1 MELINY
7 FIDNKDQ
14 IISLCIEHIELTSL
28 ALLIAII
35 IGVPIGILISY
46 KQKLI
51 KPVLGITSV
60 TQAIPSMALLGFMI
74 PFLGIGTAPAIV
86 VVVLYSLLPI
96 IKNTYTGVTNIPQ
109 TTIEAAK
116 GIGLTKAQ
124 ILTKI
129 QIPQALPIIMAGVRI
144 SSVSAVGLMTM
155 AAFIGG
161 GGLGYLIFS
170 GIRTVNNYQILAGAI
185 PACIL
190 ALLVDYFF
198 GAIEKLVTPISLQKE
213 NQSKEKI
220 KKNRRRNKIIV
231 IVTLILIALLFLSEL
246 DFSKKSEK
254 VVRVGSKDFTE
265 QEILCYMTSHAIE
278 NNTDIEVEEECN
290 LGGAQVVFSALT
302 NNNIDLYIDYAG
314 TDYTDILKH
323 KPISDV
329 NKVYQTIK
337 KEMKEK
343 YNIEVLDQM
352 AFNNTYAL
360 AVTKEM
366 AQKYNLKTISDLKRI
381 SRNLTIAPTLE
392 FINREDGLPGLKK
405 KYNLEFKDTIGIDGS
420 PRYTAL
426 LNNDAQVIDAFT
438 TDGLLKKFEL
448 VVLEDDKS
456 FFPPYNAIPLV
467 REETLEKYPEIE
479 PILNNLGT
487 YLTDEVMQDLNY
499 QVDELGKSPEKVA
512 SDFLNVIDV
521 TSKNKLTK

>member
-1 MELINY
+1 ME
-7 FIDNKDQ
+7 FIDYIIENKDQ
-14 IISLCIEHIELTSL
+14 IISLCIEHIELTAL
-28 ALLIAII
+28 ALIIAII

-46 KQKLI
+46 KRKLN

-96 IKNTYTGVTNIPQ
+96 IKNTYTGIANISPA
-109 TTIEAAK
+109 TVEAAT

-129 QIPQALPIIMAGVRI
+129 QIPEALPIIMAGVRI

-198 GAIEKLVTPISLQKE
+198 GAIEKLVTPISLQNETKR
-213 NQSKEKI
+213 KEKQ
-220 KKNRRRNKIIV
+220 KKERRKNKIIV
-231 IVTLILIALLFLSEL
+231 IITILIIGLLFLQEI
-246 DFSKKSEK
+246 DFSKKSDN
-254 VVRVGSKDFTE
+254 VIRVGSKDFTE
-265 QEILCYMTSHAIE
+265 QEILCYMTSQAIE
-278 NNTDIEVEEECN
+278 NNTDIDVENECN

-302 NNNIDLYIDYAG
+302 NDNIDLYIDYAG

-329 NKVYQTIK
+329 DKVYKTIK

-343 YNIEVLDQM
+343 YDIEVLNQM

-360 AVTKEM
+360 AVTKET
-366 AQKYNLKTISDLKRI
+366 AQKYNLATINDLTRVSNDLI
-381 SRNLTIAPTLE
+381 IAPTLE
-392 FINREDGLPGLKK
+392 FINREDGLPGLEKE
-405 KYNLEFKDTIGIDGS
+405 YGLSFKDTIGIDGS

-426 LNNDAQVIDAFT
+426 QNNNAQVIDAFT
-438 TDGLLKKFEL
+438 TDGLLKKFNL
-448 VVLEDDKS
+448 VVLEDDKN
-456 FFPPYNAIPLV
+456 FFPPYYAIPLV
-467 REETLEKYPEIE
+467 RSDTLKEYPEIE
-479 PILNNLGT
+479 KVLNALGP

-512 SDFLNVIDV
+512 TDFLNMI
-521 TSKNKLTK
+521 NLTV

>member
-1 MELINY
+1 MEFFNY
-7 FIDNKDQ
+7 MLENKDQ
-14 IISLCIEHIELTSL
+14 IISLCIEHIELTAI
-28 ALLIAII
+28 ALIIAII
-35 IGVPIGILISY
+35 IGVPIGISISY
-46 KQKLI
+46 KKKLN
-51 KPVLGITSV
+51 KPILGVTSV

-96 IKNTYTGVTNIPQ
+96 IKNTYTGITNISPA
-109 TTIEAAK
+109 TIEAAT
-116 GIGLTKAQ
+116 GIGLTRAQ

-198 GAIEKLVTPISLQKE
+198 GAIEKLVTPLSLQSDKSHQE
-213 NQSKEKI
+213 NI
-220 KKNRRRNKIIV
+220 KKSQRKNKIIV
-231 IVTLILIALLFLSEL
+231 IGTIILIAFLFLHEI
-246 DFSKKSEK
+246 DFSKKSGD
-254 VVRVGSKDFTE
+254 VIRVGSKDFTE

-278 NNTDIEVEEECN
+278 NNTDINVEEECN

-329 NKVYQTIK
+329 DKVYKTIK
-337 KEMKEK
+337 EEMKEK
-343 YNIEVLDQM
+343 YNVEVLNQM

-360 AVTKEM
+360 AVTKET
-366 AQKYNLKTISDLKRI
+366 AEKYNLKTISDLTRVANDFI
-381 SRNLTIAPTLE
+381 IAPTLE
-392 FINREDGLPGLKK
+392 FINREDGLPGLEKE
-405 KYNLEFKDTIGIDGS
+405 YGLNFKDTIGIDGS

-426 LNNDAQVIDAFT
+426 QNNNAQVIDAFT
-438 TDGLLKKFEL
+438 TDGLLKKFNL
-448 VVLEDDKS
+448 TVLEDDKN
-456 FFPPYNAIPLV
+456 FFPPYYAIPLV
-467 REETLEKYPEIE
+467 RSDTLKEYPEIE
-479 PILNNLGT
+479 KILNALGP

-512 SDFLNVIDV
+512 TDFLNMI
-521 TSKNKLTK
+521 NLTV

>member
-1 MELINY
+1 ME
-7 FIDNKDQ
+7 FIDYIIENKDQ
-14 IISLCIEHIELTSL
+14 IISLCIEHIELTAL
-28 ALLIAII
+28 ALIISII

-46 KQKLI
+46 KRKLN

-96 IKNTYTGVTNIPQ
+96 IKNTYTGIANISPA
-109 TTIEAAK
+109 TVEAAT

-129 QIPQALPIIMAGVRI
+129 QIPEALPIIMAGVRI

-198 GAIEKLVTPISLQKE
+198 GAIEKLVTPISLQNETKR
-213 NQSKEKI
+213 KEKQ
-220 KKNRRRNKIIV
+220 KKERRKNKIIV
-231 IVTLILIALLFLSEL
+231 IITILIIGLLFLQEI
-246 DFSKKSEK
+246 DFSKKSDN
-254 VVRVGSKDFTE
+254 VIRVGSKDFTE
-265 QEILCYMTSHAIE
+265 QEILCYMTSQAIE
-278 NNTDIEVEEECN
+278 NNTDIDVENECN

-302 NNNIDLYIDYAG
+302 NDNIDLYIDYAG

-329 NKVYQTIK
+329 DKVYKTIK

-343 YNIEVLDQM
+343 YDIEVLNQM

-360 AVTKEM
+360 AVTKET
-366 AQKYNLKTISDLKRI
+366 AQKYNLATISDLTRVSNDLI
-381 SRNLTIAPTLE
+381 IAPTLE
-392 FINREDGLPGLKK
+392 FINREDGLPGLEKE
-405 KYNLEFKDTIGIDGS
+405 YGLSFKDTIGIDGS

-426 LNNDAQVIDAFT
+426 QNNNAQVIDAFT
-438 TDGLLKKFEL
+438 TDGLLKKFNL
-448 VVLEDDKS
+448 VVLEDDKN
-456 FFPPYNAIPLV
+456 FFPPYYAIPLV
-467 REETLEKYPEIE
+467 RSDTLKEYPEIE
-479 PILNNLGT
+479 KVLNALGP

-512 SDFLNVIDV
+512 TDFLNMI
-521 TSKNKLTK
+521 NLTV

>member
-1 MELINY
+1 ME
-7 FIDNKDQ
+7 FIDYIIENKDQ
-14 IISLCIEHIELTSL
+14 IISLCIEHIELTAL
-28 ALLIAII
+28 ALIIAII

-46 KQKLI
+46 KRKLN

-96 IKNTYTGVTNIPQ
+96 IKNTYTGIANISPA
-109 TTIEAAK
+109 TVEAAT

-129 QIPQALPIIMAGVRI
+129 QIPEALPIIMAGVRI

-198 GAIEKLVTPISLQKE
+198 GAIEKLVTPISLQNETK
-213 NQSKEKI
+213 SKEKQ
-220 KKNRRRNKIIV
+220 KKERRKNKIIV
-231 IVTLILIALLFLSEL
+231 IITILIIGLLFLQEI
-246 DFSKKSEK
+246 DFSKKSEN
-254 VVRVGSKDFTE
+254 VIRVGSKDFTE
-265 QEILCYMTSHAIE
+265 QEILCYMTSQAIE
-278 NNTDIEVEEECN
+278 NNTDIDVENECN

-302 NNNIDLYIDYAG
+302 NDNIDLYIDYAG

-329 NKVYQTIK
+329 DKVYKTIK

-343 YNIEVLDQM
+343 YDIEVLNQM

-360 AVTKEM
+360 AVTKET
-366 AQKYNLKTISDLKRI
+366 AQKYNLATISDLTRVSNDLI
-381 SRNLTIAPTLE
+381 IAPTLE
-392 FINREDGLPGLKK
+392 FINREDGLPGLEKE
-405 KYNLEFKDTIGIDGS
+405 YGLSFKDTIGIDGS
-420 PRYTAL
+420 PRYAAL
-426 LNNDAQVIDAFT
+426 QNNNAQVIDAFT
-438 TDGLLKKFEL
+438 TDGLLKKFNL
-448 VVLEDDKS
+448 VVLEDDKN
-456 FFPPYNAIPLV
+456 FFPPYYAIPLV
-467 REETLEKYPEIE
+467 RSDTLKEYPEIE
-479 PILNNLGT
+479 KVLNALGP

-512 SDFLNVIDV
+512 TDFLNMI
-521 TSKNKLTK
+521 NLTV

>member
-1 MELINY
+1 ME
-7 FIDNKDQ
+7 FIDYIIENKDQ
-14 IISLCIEHIELTSL
+14 IISLCIEHIELTAL
-28 ALLIAII
+28 ALIIAII

-46 KQKLI
+46 KRKLN

-96 IKNTYTGVTNIPQ
+96 IKNTYTGIANISPA
-109 TTIEAAK
+109 TVEAAT

-129 QIPQALPIIMAGVRI
+129 QIPEALPIIMAGVRI

-198 GAIEKLVTPISLQKE
+198 GAIEKLVTPISLQNETKR
-213 NQSKEKI
+213 KEKQ
-220 KKNRRRNKIIV
+220 KKERRKNKIIV
-231 IVTLILIALLFLSEL
+231 IITILIIGLLFLQEI
-246 DFSKKSEK
+246 DFSKKSDN
-254 VVRVGSKDFTE
+254 VIRVGSKDFTE

-278 NNTDIEVEEECN
+278 NNTDIDVENECN

-302 NNNIDLYIDYAG
+302 NDNIDLYIDYAG

-329 NKVYQTIK
+329 DKVYKTIK

-343 YNIEVLDQM
+343 YDIEVLNQM

-360 AVTKEM
+360 AVTKET
-366 AQKYNLKTISDLKRI
+366 AQKYNLATISDLTRVSNDLI
-381 SRNLTIAPTLE
+381 IAPTLE
-392 FINREDGLPGLKK
+392 FINREDGLPGLEKE
-405 KYNLEFKDTIGIDGS
+405 YGLSFKDTIGIDGS

-426 LNNDAQVIDAFT
+426 QNNNAQVIDAFT
-438 TDGLLKKFEL
+438 TDGLLKKFNL
-448 VVLEDDKS
+448 VVLEDDKN
-456 FFPPYNAIPLV
+456 FFPPYYAIPLV
-467 REETLEKYPEIE
+467 RSDTLKEYPEIE
-479 PILNNLGT
+479 KVLNALGP

-512 SDFLNVIDV
+512 TDFLNMI
-521 TSKNKLTK
+521 NLTV

>member
-1 MELINY
+1 MELIDY
-7 FIDNKDQ
+7 FIDNKSQ
-14 IISLCIEHIELTSL
+14 IISLCIEHIKLTSL
-28 ALLIAII
+28 ALVIAII
-35 IGVPIGILISY
+35 IGVPIGILINY
-46 KQKLI
+46 KQKLN

-96 IKNTYTGVTNIPQ
+96 IKNTYTGLTNISPA
-109 TTIEAAK
+109 TIEAAK

-190 ALLVDYFF
+190 ALLFLH
-198 GAIEKLVTPISLQKE
+198 EK
-213 NQSKEKI
+213 
-220 KKNRRRNKIIV
+220 
-231 IVTLILIALLFLSEL
+231 
-246 DFSKKSEK
+246 DFSKKTEN
-254 VVRVGSKDFTE
+254 VVRVGNKDFTE
-265 QEILCYMTSHAIE
+265 QEILCYMTAHAIE
-278 NNTDIEVEEECN
+278 SNTNIEVVNECN

-302 NNNIDLYIDYAG
+302 NDNIDLYIDYAG

-323 KPISDV
+323 QPISDTE
-329 NKVYQTIK
+329 KVYQTIK

-343 YNIEVLDQM
+343 YNVEVLDQM

-360 AVTKEM
+360 AVTKET
-366 AQKYNLKTISDLKRI
+366 AKKYNLKTISDLKNV

-392 FINREDGLPGLKK
+392 FINREDGLPGLEKE
-405 KYNLEFKDTIGIDGS
+405 YGLVFKDTIGIDGS

-426 LNNDAQVIDAFT
+426 INGDAQVIDAFT
-438 TDGLLKKFEL
+438 TDGLLKKFDL
-448 VVLEDDKS
+448 VVLEDDKN
-456 FFPPYNAIPLV
+456 FFPPYNAIPLI
-467 REETLEKYPEIE
+467 REETLEKYPEIKE
-479 PILNNLGT
+479 VLNNLGT
-487 YLTDEVMQDLNY
+487 YLTDEVMQNLNY

-512 SDFLNVIDV
+512 TDFLSV
-521 TSKNKLTK
+521 TNLTS

>member
-1 MELINY
+1 ME
-7 FIDNKDQ
+7 FIDYIIENKDQ
-14 IISLCIEHIELTSL
+14 IISLCIEHIELTAL
-28 ALLIAII
+28 ALIIAII

-46 KQKLI
+46 KRKLN

-96 IKNTYTGVTNIPQ
+96 IKNTYTGIANISPA
-109 TTIEAAK
+109 TVEAAT

-129 QIPQALPIIMAGVRI
+129 QIPEALPIIMAGVRI

-198 GAIEKLVTPISLQKE
+198 GAIEKLVTPISLQNETKR
-213 NQSKEKI
+213 KEKQ
-220 KKNRRRNKIIV
+220 KKERRKNKIIV
-231 IVTLILIALLFLSEL
+231 IITILIIGLLFLQEI
-246 DFSKKSEK
+246 DFSKKSDN
-254 VVRVGSKDFTE
+254 VIRVGSKDFTE
-265 QEILCYMTSHAIE
+265 QEILCYMTSQAIE
-278 NNTDIEVEEECN
+278 NNTDIDVENECN

-302 NNNIDLYIDYAG
+302 NDNIDLYIDYAG

-329 NKVYQTIK
+329 DKVYKTIK

-343 YNIEVLDQM
+343 YDIEVLNQM

-360 AVTKEM
+360 AVTKET
-366 AQKYNLKTISDLKRI
+366 AQKYNLATISDLTRVSNDLI
-381 SRNLTIAPTLE
+381 IAPTLE
-392 FINREDGLPGLKK
+392 FINREDGLPGLEKE
-405 KYNLEFKDTIGIDGS
+405 Y
-420 PRYTAL
+420 
-426 LNNDAQVIDAFT
+426 
-438 TDGLLKKFEL
+438 GLSLK
-448 VVLEDDKS
+448 
-456 FFPPYNAIPLV
+456 IP
-467 REETLEKYPEIE
+467 
-479 PILNNLGT
+479 
-487 YLTDEVMQDLNY
+487 
-499 QVDELGKSPEKVA
+499 
-512 SDFLNVIDV
+512 
-521 TSKNKLTK
+521 

>member
-1 MELINY
+1 MDFINY
-7 FIDNKDQ
+7 MIENKDQ

-28 ALLIAII
+28 ALIIAII

-46 KQKLI
+46 KKKLN

-96 IKNTYTGVTNIPQ
+96 IKNTYTGISNISPA
-109 TTIEAAK
+109 TIEAAT
-116 GIGLTKAQ
+116 GIGLTKGQ

-198 GAIEKLVTPISLQKE
+198 GAIEKLVTPISLQNEDK
-213 NQSKEKI
+213 SKEKI
-220 KKNRRRNKIIV
+220 KKERRRNKIIV
-231 IVTLILIALLFLSEL
+231 IATIIVIGLLFLSEI
-246 DFSKKSEK
+246 DFSKKSEDSI
-254 VVRVGSKDFTE
+254 RVGSKDFTE

-278 NNTDIEVEEECN
+278 NNTDINVETECN

-302 NNNIDLYIDYAG
+302 NDNIDLYIDYAG
-314 TDYTDILKH
+314 TDYTDILNH

-329 NKVYQTIK
+329 DKVYKTIK
-337 KEMKEK
+337 KEMKQK

-360 AVTKEM
+360 AVTKET
-366 AQKYNLKTISDLKRI
+366 AEQYNLKNISDLTRV
-381 SRNLTIAPTLE
+381 SNELTIAPTLE

-405 KYNLEFKDTIGIDGS
+405 AYGLEFKDTIGIDGS

-426 LNNDAQVIDAFT
+426 QNNNAQVIDAFT
-438 TDGLLKKFEL
+438 TDGLLRKFNL
-448 VVLEDDKS
+448 VVLEDDKN

-467 REETLEKYPEIE
+467 RGDTLKEYPEIE
-479 PILNNLGT
+479 DILNKLGT

-499 QVDELGKSPEKVA
+499 QVDELGNSPEQVA
-512 SDFLNVIDV
+512 INYLNMID
-521 TSKNKLTK
+521 LTV

>member
-1 MELINY
+1 MD
-7 FIDNKDQ
+7 FITYIIENKDQ

-28 ALLIAII
+28 ALIIAII

-46 KQKLI
+46 KKKLN

-96 IKNTYTGVTNIPQ
+96 IKNTYTGISNISPA
-109 TTIEAAK
+109 TIEAAT
-116 GIGLTKAQ
+116 GIGLTKGQ

-198 GAIEKLVTPISLQKE
+198 GAIEKLVTPISLQNEDK
-213 NQSKEKI
+213 SKEKI
-220 KKNRRRNKIIV
+220 KKERRRNKIIV
-231 IVTLILIALLFLSEL
+231 IATIIVIGLLFLSEI
-246 DFSKKSEK
+246 DFSKKSEDSI
-254 VVRVGSKDFTE
+254 RVGSKDFTE

-278 NNTDIEVEEECN
+278 NNTDINVETECN

-302 NNNIDLYIDYAG
+302 NDNIDLYIDYAG
-314 TDYTDILKH
+314 TDYTDILDH

-329 NKVYQTIK
+329 DKVYKTIK
-337 KEMKEK
+337 KEMKQK

-360 AVTKEM
+360 AVTKET
-366 AQKYNLKTISDLKRI
+366 AEQYNLKTISDLTRV
-381 SRNLTIAPTLE
+381 SNELTIAPTLE

-405 KYNLEFKDTIGIDGS
+405 AYGLEFKDTIGIDGS

-426 LNNDAQVIDAFT
+426 QNNNAQVIDAFT
-438 TDGLLKKFEL
+438 TDGLLRKFNL
-448 VVLEDDKS
+448 VVLEDDKN

-467 REETLEKYPEIE
+467 RSDTLKEYPEIE
-479 PILNNLGT
+479 DILNKLGT

-499 QVDELGKSPEKVA
+499 QVDELGNSPEQVA
-512 SDFLNVIDV
+512 INYLNMID
-521 TSKNKLTK
+521 LTV

>member
-1 MELINY
+1 MDFINY
-7 FIDNKDQ
+7 LIENKDQ

-28 ALLIAII
+28 ALVIAII

-46 KQKLI
+46 KKKLN

-74 PFLGIGTAPAIV
+74 PFLGIGTTPAIV

-96 IKNTYTGVTNIPQ
+96 IKNTYTGLASIPQ
-109 TTIEAAK
+109 STIEAAT

-129 QIPQALPIIMAGVRI
+129 QIPEALPIIMAGVRI

-170 GIRTVNNYQILAGAI
+170 GIRTVNNYQILAGAL

-198 GAIEKLVTPISLQKE
+198 GAIEKLVTPISLQIETK
-213 NQSKEKI
+213 SKEEVTKER
-220 KKNRRRNKIIV
+220 KKNKLFVIITV
-231 IVTLILIALLFLSEL
+231 IIIGLLFISEI
-246 DFSKKSEK
+246 DFTKNQQDTI
-254 VVRVGSKDFTE
+254 RVGSKDFTE

-278 NNTDIEVEEECN
+278 NNTDINVEEKCN

-302 NNNIDLYIDYAG
+302 SANANIDLYIDYAG
-314 TDYTDILKH
+314 TDYTDILNH
-323 KPISDV
+323 QPISDV
-329 NKVYQTIK
+329 DKVYRTIK

-343 YNIEVLDQM
+343 YDVEVLNQM

-360 AVTKEM
+360 AVTKET
-366 AQKYNLKTISDLKRI
+366 AQKYNLKTISDLQKVA
-381 SRNLTIAPTLE
+381 SELTIAPTLE
-392 FINREDGLPGLKK
+392 FINREDGLSGLKK
-405 KYNLEFKDTIGIDGS
+405 AYGLEFKDTIGIDGS

-426 LNNDAQVIDAFT
+426 QNNNAQVIDAFT
-438 TDGLLKKFEL
+438 TDGLLRKFDL
-448 VVLEDDKS
+448 VVLEDDKN

-467 REETLEKYPEIE
+467 RSATLKKYPELE
-479 PILNNLGT
+479 RVLNQLGT
-487 YLTDEVMQDLNY
+487 YLTDEVMQELNY
-499 QVDELGKSPEKVA
+499 QVDELGKSPEQVA
-512 SDFLNVIDV
+512 IDYLDVID
-521 TSKNKLTK
+521 LTV

>member
-1 MELINY
+1 MEFFNY
-7 FIDNKDQ
+7 MLENKDQ
-14 IISLCIEHIELTSL
+14 IISLCIEHIELTAI
-28 ALLIAII
+28 ALIIAII

-46 KQKLI
+46 KKKLN
-51 KPVLGITSV
+51 KPILGVTSV

-96 IKNTYTGVTNIPQ
+96 IKNTYTGITNISPA
-109 TTIEAAK
+109 TIEAAT
-116 GIGLTKAQ
+116 GIGLTRAQ

-198 GAIEKLVTPISLQKE
+198 GAIEKLVTPLSLQSDKNHQE
-213 NQSKEKI
+213 NI
-220 KKNRRRNKIIV
+220 KKSQRKNKIIV
-231 IVTLILIALLFLSEL
+231 IGTIILIAFLFLHEI
-246 DFSKKSEK
+246 DFSKKSGD
-254 VVRVGSKDFTE
+254 VIRVGSKDFTE

-278 NNTDIEVEEECN
+278 NNTDINVEEECN

-329 NKVYQTIK
+329 DKVYKTIK
-337 KEMKEK
+337 EEMKEK
-343 YNIEVLDQM
+343 YNVEVLNQM

-360 AVTKEM
+360 AVTKET
-366 AQKYNLKTISDLKRI
+366 AEKYNLKTISDLTRVANDFI
-381 SRNLTIAPTLE
+381 IAPTLE
-392 FINREDGLPGLKK
+392 FINREDGLPGLEKE
-405 KYNLEFKDTIGIDGS
+405 YGLNFKDTIGIDGS

-426 LNNDAQVIDAFT
+426 QNNNAQVIDAFT
-438 TDGLLKKFEL
+438 TDGLLKKFNL
-448 VVLEDDKS
+448 TVLEDDKN
-456 FFPPYNAIPLV
+456 FFPPYYAIPLV
-467 REETLEKYPEIE
+467 RSDTLKEYPEIE
-479 PILNNLGT
+479 RILNALGP

-512 SDFLNVIDV
+512 TDFLNMI
-521 TSKNKLTK
+521 NLTV

>member
-1 MELINY
+1 ME
-7 FIDNKDQ
+7 FIDYIIENKNQ
-14 IISLCIEHIELTSL
+14 IISLCIEHIELTAL
-28 ALLIAII
+28 ALIIAII

-46 KQKLI
+46 KRKLN

-96 IKNTYTGVTNIPQ
+96 IKNTYTGIANISPA
-109 TTIEAAK
+109 TVEAAT

-129 QIPQALPIIMAGVRI
+129 QIPEALPIIMAGVRI

-198 GAIEKLVTPISLQKE
+198 GAIEKLVTPISLQNETKR
-213 NQSKEKI
+213 KEKQ
-220 KKNRRRNKIIV
+220 KKERRKNKIIV
-231 IVTLILIALLFLSEL
+231 IITILIIGLLFLQEI
-246 DFSKKSEK
+246 DFSKKSDN
-254 VVRVGSKDFTE
+254 VIRVGSKDFTE
-265 QEILCYMTSHAIE
+265 QEILCYMTSQAIE
-278 NNTDIEVEEECN
+278 NNTDIDVENECN

-302 NNNIDLYIDYAG
+302 NDNIDLYIDYAG

-329 NKVYQTIK
+329 DKVYKTIK

-343 YNIEVLDQM
+343 YDIEVLNQM

-360 AVTKEM
+360 AVTKET
-366 AQKYNLKTISDLKRI
+366 AQKYNLATISDLTRVSNDLI
-381 SRNLTIAPTLE
+381 IAPTLE
-392 FINREDGLPGLKK
+392 FINREDGLPGLEKE
-405 KYNLEFKDTIGIDGS
+405 YGLSFKDTIGIDGS

-426 LNNDAQVIDAFT
+426 QNNNAQVIDAFT
-438 TDGLLKKFEL
+438 TDGLLKKFNL
-448 VVLEDDKS
+448 VVLEDDKN
-456 FFPPYNAIPLV
+456 FFPPYYAIPLV
-467 REETLEKYPEIE
+467 RSDTLKEYPEIE
-479 PILNNLGT
+479 KVLNALGP

-512 SDFLNVIDV
+512 TDFLNMI
-521 TSKNKLTK
+521 NLTV

>member
-1 MELINY
+1 MEFFNY
-7 FIDNKDQ
+7 MLENKDQ
-14 IISLCIEHIELTSL
+14 IISLCIEHIELTAI
-28 ALLIAII
+28 ALIIAII

-46 KQKLI
+46 KKKLN
-51 KPVLGITSV
+51 KPILGVTSV

-96 IKNTYTGVTNIPQ
+96 IKNTYTGITNISPA
-109 TTIEAAK
+109 TIEAAT
-116 GIGLTKAQ
+116 GIGLTRAQ

-198 GAIEKLVTPISLQKE
+198 GAIEKLVTPLSLQSDKNHQE
-213 NQSKEKI
+213 NI
-220 KKNRRRNKIIV
+220 KKSQRKNKIIV
-231 IVTLILIALLFLSEL
+231 IGTIILIAFLFLHEI
-246 DFSKKSEK
+246 DFSKKSGD
-254 VVRVGSKDFTE
+254 VIRVGSKDFTE

-278 NNTDIEVEEECN
+278 NNTDINVEEECN
-290 LGGAQVVFSALT
+290 LGGAQVVFSSLT

-323 KPISDV
+323 KLISDV
-329 NKVYQTIK
+329 DKVYKTIK
-337 KEMKEK
+337 EEMKEK
-343 YNIEVLDQM
+343 YNVEVLNQM

-360 AVTKEM
+360 AVTKET
-366 AQKYNLKTISDLKRI
+366 AEKYNLKTISDLTRVANDFI
-381 SRNLTIAPTLE
+381 IAPTLE
-392 FINREDGLPGLKK
+392 FINREDGLPGLEKE
-405 KYNLEFKDTIGIDGS
+405 YGLNFKDTIGIDGS

-426 LNNDAQVIDAFT
+426 QNNNAQVIDAFT
-438 TDGLLKKFEL
+438 TDGLLKKFNL
-448 VVLEDDKS
+448 TVLEDDKN
-456 FFPPYNAIPLV
+456 FFPPYYAIPLV
-467 REETLEKYPEIE
+467 RSDTLKEYPEIE
-479 PILNNLGT
+479 KILNALGP

-499 QVDELGKSPEKVA
+499 QVDELGKSPEKV
-512 SDFLNVIDV
+512 STDFLNMI
-521 TSKNKLTK
+521 NLTV

>member
-1 MELINY
+1 ME
-7 FIDNKDQ
+7 FIDYIIENKDQ
-14 IISLCIEHIELTSL
+14 IISLCIEHIELTAL
-28 ALLIAII
+28 ALIIAII

-46 KQKLI
+46 KRKLN

-96 IKNTYTGVTNIPQ
+96 IKNTYTGIANISPA
-109 TTIEAAK
+109 TVEAAT

-129 QIPQALPIIMAGVRI
+129 QIPEALPIIMAGVRI

-198 GAIEKLVTPISLQKE
+198 GAIEKLVTPISLQNETKR
-213 NQSKEKI
+213 KEKQ
-220 KKNRRRNKIIV
+220 KKERRKNKIIV
-231 IVTLILIALLFLSEL
+231 IITILIIGLLFLQEI
-246 DFSKKSEK
+246 DFSKKSDN
-254 VVRVGSKDFTE
+254 VIRVGSKDFTE
-265 QEILCYMTSHAIE
+265 QEILCYMTSQAIE
-278 NNTDIEVEEECN
+278 NNTDIDVENECN

-302 NNNIDLYIDYAG
+302 NDNIDLYIDYAG

-329 NKVYQTIK
+329 DKVYKTIK

-343 YNIEVLDQM
+343 YDIEVLNQM

-360 AVTKEM
+360 AVTKET
-366 AQKYNLKTISDLKRI
+366 AQKYNLATISDLTRVSNDLI
-381 SRNLTIAPTLE
+381 IAPTLE
-392 FINREDGLPGLKK
+392 FINREDGLPGLEKE
-405 KYNLEFKDTIGIDGS
+405 YRLSFKDTIGIDGS

-426 LNNDAQVIDAFT
+426 QNNNAQVIDAFT
-438 TDGLLKKFEL
+438 TDGLLKKFNL
-448 VVLEDDKS
+448 VVLEDDKN
-456 FFPPYNAIPLV
+456 FFPPYYAIPLV
-467 REETLEKYPEIE
+467 RSDTLKEYPEIE
-479 PILNNLGT
+479 KVLNALGP

-512 SDFLNVIDV
+512 TDFLNMI
-521 TSKNKLTK
+521 NLTV

>member
-1 MELINY
+1 MEFFNY
-7 FIDNKDQ
+7 MLENKDQ
-14 IISLCIEHIELTSL
+14 IISLCIEHIELTAI
-28 ALLIAII
+28 ALIIAII

-46 KQKLI
+46 KKKLN
-51 KPVLGITSV
+51 KPILGVTSV

-96 IKNTYTGVTNIPQ
+96 IKNTYTGITNISPA
-109 TTIEAAK
+109 TIEAAT
-116 GIGLTKAQ
+116 GIGLTRAQ

-198 GAIEKLVTPISLQKE
+198 VAIEKLVTPLSLQSDKNHQE
-213 NQSKEKI
+213 NI
-220 KKNRRRNKIIV
+220 KKSQRKNKIIV
-231 IVTLILIALLFLSEL
+231 IGTIILIAFLFLHEI
-246 DFSKKSEK
+246 DFSKKSGD
-254 VVRVGSKDFTE
+254 VIRVGSKDFTE

-278 NNTDIEVEEECN
+278 NNTDINVEEECN

-329 NKVYQTIK
+329 DKVYKTIK
-337 KEMKEK
+337 EEMKEK
-343 YNIEVLDQM
+343 YNVEVLNQM

-360 AVTKEM
+360 AVTKET
-366 AQKYNLKTISDLKRI
+366 AEKYNLKTISDLTRVANDFI
-381 SRNLTIAPTLE
+381 IAPTLE
-392 FINREDGLPGLKK
+392 FINREDGLPGLEKE
-405 KYNLEFKDTIGIDGS
+405 YGLNFKDTIGIDGS

-426 LNNDAQVIDAFT
+426 QNNNAQVIDAFT
-438 TDGLLKKFEL
+438 TDGLLKKFNL
-448 VVLEDDKS
+448 TVLEDDKN
-456 FFPPYNAIPLV
+456 FFPPYYAIPLV
-467 REETLEKYPEIE
+467 RSDTLKEYPEIE
-479 PILNNLGT
+479 KILNALGP

-512 SDFLNVIDV
+512 TDFLNMI
-521 TSKNKLTK
+521 NLTV

>member
-1 MELINY
+1 MEFINY
-7 FIDNKDQ
+7 LIDNKDQ

-46 KQKLI
+46 KQKLN

-74 PFLGIGTAPAIV
+74 PFLGIGTIPAIV

-96 IKNTYTGVTNIPQ
+96 IKNTYTGVTNISP

-116 GIGLTKAQ
+116 GIGLTKGQ

-198 GAIEKLVTPISLQKE
+198 GAIEKLVTPVSLQKG
-213 NQSKEKI
+213 NKSKEKI
-220 KKNRRRNKIIV
+220 KRERRRNKIIV
-231 IVTLILIALLFLSEL
+231 VVTLILLAILFLSEL
-246 DFSKKSEK
+246 DFSKKNEN
-254 VVRVGSKDFTE
+254 VIRVGSKDFTE

-278 NNTDIEVEEECN
+278 NNTDIEVEEQCN

-302 NNNIDLYIDYAG
+302 NDNIDLYIDYAG
-314 TDYTDILKH
+314 TDYTDILNH
-323 KPISDV
+323 KPISDIE
-329 NKVYQTIK
+329 KVYQTVK

-343 YNIEVLDQM
+343 YNVEVLKQM
-352 AFNNTYAL
+352 SFNNTYAL
-360 AVTKEM
+360 AVTKET
-366 AQKYNLKTISDLKRI
+366 ANKYNLKTISDLTRVSKD
-381 SRNLTIAPTLE
+381 LTIAPTLE
-392 FINREDGLPGLKK
+392 FINREDGLPGLEKT
-405 KYNLEFKDTIGIDGS
+405 YGLEFKDTIGIDGS

-426 LNNDAQVIDAFT
+426 LNDSAQVIDAFT
-438 TDGLLKKFEL
+438 TDGLLKKFNL

-467 REETLEKYPEIE
+467 RKDILEKYPEIE
-479 PILNNLGT
+479 NILNNLGT

-499 QVDELGKSPEKVA
+499 QVDELGQSPEKVA
-512 SDFLNVIDV
+512 TDFLNVIDV
-521 TSKNKLTK
+521 TKEK

>member
-1 MELINY
+1 MEFFNY
-7 FIDNKDQ
+7 MLENKDQ
-14 IISLCIEHIELTSL
+14 IISLCIEHIELTAI
-28 ALLIAII
+28 ALIIAII

-46 KQKLI
+46 KKKLN
-51 KPVLGITSV
+51 KPILGVTSV

-96 IKNTYTGVTNIPQ
+96 IKNTYTGITNISPA
-109 TTIEAAK
+109 TIEAAT
-116 GIGLTKAQ
+116 GIGLTRAQ

-198 GAIEKLVTPISLQKE
+198 GAIEKLVTPLSLQSDKNHQE
-213 NQSKEKI
+213 NI
-220 KKNRRRNKIIV
+220 KKSQRKNKIIV
-231 IVTLILIALLFLSEL
+231 IGTIILIAFLFLHEI
-246 DFSKKSEK
+246 DFSKKSGD
-254 VVRVGSKDFTE
+254 VIRVGSKDFTE

-278 NNTDIEVEEECN
+278 NNTDINVEEECN

-329 NKVYQTIK
+329 DKVYKTIK
-337 KEMKEK
+337 EEMKEK
-343 YNIEVLDQM
+343 YNVEVLNQM

-360 AVTKEM
+360 AVTKET
-366 AQKYNLKTISDLKRI
+366 AEKYNLKTISDLTRVANDFI
-381 SRNLTIAPTLE
+381 IAPTLE
-392 FINREDGLPGLKK
+392 FINREDGLPGLEKE
-405 KYNLEFKDTIGIDGS
+405 YGLNFKDTIGIDGS

-426 LNNDAQVIDAFT
+426 QNNNAQVIDAFT
-438 TDGLLKKFEL
+438 TDGLLKKFNL
-448 VVLEDDKS
+448 TVLEDDKS
-456 FFPPYNAIPLV
+456 FFPPYYAIPLV
-467 REETLEKYPEIE
+467 RSDTLKEYPEIE
-479 PILNNLGT
+479 KILNALGP

-512 SDFLNVIDV
+512 TDFLNMI
-521 TSKNKLTK
+521 NLTV

>member
-1 MELINY
+1 ME
-7 FIDNKDQ
+7 FIDYIIENKDQ
-14 IISLCIEHIELTSL
+14 IISLCIEHIELTAL
-28 ALLIAII
+28 ALIIAII

-46 KQKLI
+46 KRKLN

-96 IKNTYTGVTNIPQ
+96 IKNTYTGIANISPA
-109 TTIEAAK
+109 TVEAAT

-129 QIPQALPIIMAGVRI
+129 QIPEALPIIMAGVRI

-198 GAIEKLVTPISLQKE
+198 GAIEKLVTPISLQNETKR
-213 NQSKEKI
+213 KEKQ
-220 KKNRRRNKIIV
+220 KKERRKNKIIV
-231 IVTLILIALLFLSEL
+231 IITILIIGLLFLQEI
-246 DFSKKSEK
+246 DFSKKSDN
-254 VVRVGSKDFTE
+254 VIRVGSKDFTE
-265 QEILCYMTSHAIE
+265 QEILCYMTSQAIE
-278 NNTDIEVEEECN
+278 NNTDIDVENECN

-302 NNNIDLYIDYAG
+302 NDNIDLYIDYAG

-329 NKVYQTIK
+329 DKVYKTIK
-337 KEMKEK
+337 NEMKEK
-343 YNIEVLDQM
+343 YDIEVLNQM

-360 AVTKEM
+360 AVTKET
-366 AQKYNLKTISDLKRI
+366 AQKYNLATISDLTRVSNDLI
-381 SRNLTIAPTLE
+381 IAPTLE
-392 FINREDGLPGLKK
+392 FINREDGLPGLEKE
-405 KYNLEFKDTIGIDGS
+405 YGLSFKDTIGIDGS

-426 LNNDAQVIDAFT
+426 QNNNAQVIDAFT
-438 TDGLLKKFEL
+438 TDGLLKKFNL
-448 VVLEDDKS
+448 VVLEDDKN
-456 FFPPYNAIPLV
+456 FFPPYYAIPLV
-467 REETLEKYPEIE
+467 RSDTLKEYPEIE
-479 PILNNLGT
+479 KVLNALGP

-512 SDFLNVIDV
+512 TDFLNMI
-521 TSKNKLTK
+521 NLTV

>member
-1 MELINY
+1 MKLFNYLIE
-7 FIDNKDQ
+7 NKEQ
-14 IISLCIEHIELTSL
+14 IISLCIEHIKLTSL

-46 KQKLI
+46 KKKLN

-60 TQAIPSMALLGFMI
+60 AQAIPSMALLGFMI
-74 PFLGIGTAPAIV
+74 PFLGIGTIPAIV

-96 IKNTYTGVTNIPQ
+96 IKNTYTGISNIPSS
-109 TTIEAAK
+109 TIEAAT

-129 QIPQALPIIMAGVRI
+129 QIPEALPIIMAGVRI

-198 GAIEKLVTPISLQKE
+198 GAIEKLVTPVSLQKE
-213 NQSKEKI
+213 NKDKI
-220 KKNRRRNKIIV
+220 KKERRKDKIIV
-231 IVTLILIALLFLSEL
+231 IVAILLLIILFIQDL
-246 DFSKKSEK
+246 DFSKKEENT
-254 VVRVGSKDFTE
+254 VIVGSKDFTE
-265 QEILCYMTSHAIE
+265 QEILCYMTASAIE
-278 NNTDIEVEEECN
+278 ENSDIKVTRECN

-302 NNNIDLYIDYAG
+302 NKDIDLYIDYAG

-323 KPISDV
+323 EPISDI
-329 NKVYQTIK
+329 NKVYQTVK
-337 KEMKEK
+337 KEMHEK
-343 YNIEVLDQM
+343 YNIAVLNQM
-352 AFNNTYAL
+352 NFNNTYAL
-360 AVTKEM
+360 AVTQATSE
-366 AQKYNLKTISDLKRI
+366 KYNLKTISDL
-381 SRNLTIAPTLE
+381 SQVSNLLTIAPTLE
-392 FINREDGLPGLKK
+392 FINRKDGLPGLKK
-405 KYNLEFKDTIGIDGS
+405 AYQLEFKDTIGIDGS

-426 LNNDAQVIDAFT
+426 MNGNAQVIDAFT
-438 TDGLLKKFEL
+438 TDGLLKKFNL
-448 VVLEDDKS
+448 VVLEDDKN

-467 REETLEKYPEIE
+467 REDTLKKYPKLE
-479 PILNNLGT
+479 PILNTLGS
-487 YLTDEVMQDLNY
+487 YLTDEVMQELNY
-499 QVDELGKSPEKVA
+499 QVDELGKSPENVA
-512 SDFLNVIDV
+512 NEFLKTIDL
-521 TSKNKLTK
+521 SY

>member
-1 MELINY
+1 MK
-7 FIDNKDQ
+7 FIDYIIENKDQ
-14 IISLCIEHIELTSL
+14 IISLCIEHIELTAL
-28 ALLIAII
+28 ALAIAIM

-46 KQKLI
+46 KRKLN
-51 KPVLGITSV
+51 KPVLAITSI

-74 PFLGIGTAPAIV
+74 PFLGIGTIPAVV

-96 IKNTYTGVTNIPQ
+96 IKNTYTGITNIEES
-109 TTIEAAK
+109 TIEAAT
-116 GIGLTKAQ
+116 GIGLTKSQ

-190 ALLVDYFF
+190 ALIVDYFF
-198 GAIEKLVTPISLQKE
+198 GAIEKLVTPISMQNKNYSKTKLKKE
-213 NQSKEKI
+213 R
-220 KKNRRRNKIIV
+220 KKNKII
-231 IVTLILIALLFLSEL
+231 IITTILIVILLFLHEL
-246 DFSKKSEK
+246 DFTKNKENII
-254 VVRVGSKDFTE
+254 RIGSKDFTE
-265 QEILCYMTSHAIE
+265 QEILCHMTSKAIE
-278 NNTDIEVEEECN
+278 NNTDIKVKKECN

-343 YNIEVLDQM
+343 YDIEVLKQM
-352 AFNNTYAL
+352 SFNNTYAL
-360 AVTKEM
+360 AVTKST
-366 AQKYNLKTISDLKRI
+366 AKKYNLKTISDLEKVSKELI
-381 SRNLTIAPTLE
+381 IAPTLE
-392 FINREDGLPGLKK
+392 FINREDGLPGLEK
-405 KYNLEFKDTIGIDGS
+405 KYGLTFKDTIGIDGS
-420 PRYTAL
+420 PRYTAIQ
-426 LNNDAQVIDAFT
+426 NNNAQVIDAFT
-438 TDGLLKKFEL
+438 TDGLLKKFDL
-448 VVLEDDKS
+448 TVLEDDKN
-456 FFPPYNAIPLV
+456 FFPPYYAIPLV
-467 REETLEKYPEIE
+467 RKDILEKYPEIE
-479 PILNNLGT
+479 EVLNELGQ

-499 QVDELGKSPEKVA
+499 QVDELGKNPEKVA
-512 SDFLNVIDV
+512 TDFLNMID
-521 TSKNKLTK
+521 LTA

>member
-1 MELINY
+1 MEFFNY
-7 FIDNKDQ
+7 MLENKDQ
-14 IISLCIEHIELTSL
+14 IISLCIEHIELTAI
-28 ALLIAII
+28 ALIIAII

-46 KQKLI
+46 KKKLN
-51 KPVLGITSV
+51 KPILGVTSV

-96 IKNTYTGVTNIPQ
+96 IKNTYTGITNISPA
-109 TTIEAAK
+109 TIEAAT
-116 GIGLTKAQ
+116 GIGLTRAQ

-198 GAIEKLVTPISLQKE
+198 GAIEKLVTPLSLQSDKNHQE
-213 NQSKEKI
+213 NI
-220 KKNRRRNKIIV
+220 KKSQRKNKIIV
-231 IVTLILIALLFLSEL
+231 IGTIILIAFLFLHEI
-246 DFSKKSEK
+246 DFSKKSGD
-254 VVRVGSKDFTE
+254 VIRVGSKDFTE

-278 NNTDIEVEEECN
+278 NNTDINVEEECN

-329 NKVYQTIK
+329 DKVYKTIK
-337 KEMKEK
+337 EEMKEK
-343 YNIEVLDQM
+343 YNVEVLNQK

-360 AVTKEM
+360 AVTKET
-366 AQKYNLKTISDLKRI
+366 AEKYNLKTISDLTRVANDFI
-381 SRNLTIAPTLE
+381 IAPTLE
-392 FINREDGLPGLKK
+392 FINREDGLPGLEKE
-405 KYNLEFKDTIGIDGS
+405 YGLNFKDTIGIDGS

-426 LNNDAQVIDAFT
+426 QNNNAQVIDAFT
-438 TDGLLKKFEL
+438 TDGLLKKFNL
-448 VVLEDDKS
+448 TVLEDDKN
-456 FFPPYNAIPLV
+456 FFPPYYAIPLV
-467 REETLEKYPEIE
+467 RSDTLKEYPEIE
-479 PILNNLGT
+479 KILNALGP

-512 SDFLNVIDV
+512 TDFLNMI
-521 TSKNKLTK
+521 NLTV

>member
-1 MELINY
+1 MEFFNY
-7 FIDNKDQ
+7 MLENKDQ
-14 IISLCIEHIELTSL
+14 IISLCIEHIELTAI
-28 ALLIAII
+28 ALIIAII

-46 KQKLI
+46 KKKLN
-51 KPVLGITSV
+51 KPILGVTSV

-96 IKNTYTGVTNIPQ
+96 IKNTYTGIANISPA
-109 TTIEAAK
+109 TIEAAT
-116 GIGLTKAQ
+116 GIGLTRAQ

-198 GAIEKLVTPISLQKE
+198 GAIEKLVTPLSLQSDKNHQE
-213 NQSKEKI
+213 NI
-220 KKNRRRNKIIV
+220 KKSQRKNKIIV
-231 IVTLILIALLFLSEL
+231 IGTIILIAFLFLHEI
-246 DFSKKSEK
+246 DFSKKSGD
-254 VVRVGSKDFTE
+254 VMRVGSKDFTE

-278 NNTDIEVEEECN
+278 NNTDINVEEECN

-329 NKVYQTIK
+329 DKVYKTIK
-337 KEMKEK
+337 EEMKEK
-343 YNIEVLDQM
+343 YNVEVLNQM

-360 AVTKEM
+360 AVTKET
-366 AQKYNLKTISDLKRI
+366 AEKYNLKTISDLTRVANDFI
-381 SRNLTIAPTLE
+381 IAPTLE
-392 FINREDGLPGLKK
+392 FINREDGLPGLEKE
-405 KYNLEFKDTIGIDGS
+405 YGLNFKDTIGIDGS

-426 LNNDAQVIDAFT
+426 QNNNAQVIDAFT
-438 TDGLLKKFEL
+438 TDGLLKKFNL
-448 VVLEDDKS
+448 TVLEDDKN
-456 FFPPYNAIPLV
+456 FFPPYYAIPLV
-467 REETLEKYPEIE
+467 RSDTLKEYPEIE
-479 PILNNLGT
+479 KILNALGP

-512 SDFLNVIDV
+512 TDFLNMI
-521 TSKNKLTK
+521 NLTV

>member
-1 MELINY
+1 ME
-7 FIDNKDQ
+7 FIDYIIENKDQ
-14 IISLCIEHIELTSL
+14 IISLCIEHIELTAL
-28 ALLIAII
+28 ALIIAII

-46 KQKLI
+46 KRKLN
-51 KPVLGITSV
+51 KPVLGIASV

-96 IKNTYTGVTNIPQ
+96 IKNTYTGIANISPA
-109 TTIEAAK
+109 TVEAAT

-129 QIPQALPIIMAGVRI
+129 QIPEALPIIMAGVRI

-198 GAIEKLVTPISLQKE
+198 GAIEKLVTPISLQNETKR
-213 NQSKEKI
+213 KEKQ
-220 KKNRRRNKIIV
+220 KKERRKNKIIV
-231 IVTLILIALLFLSEL
+231 IITILIIGLLFLQEI
-246 DFSKKSEK
+246 DFSKKSDN
-254 VVRVGSKDFTE
+254 VIRVGSKDFTE
-265 QEILCYMTSHAIE
+265 QEILCYMTSQAIE
-278 NNTDIEVEEECN
+278 NNTDIDVENECN

-302 NNNIDLYIDYAG
+302 NDNIDLYIDYAG

-329 NKVYQTIK
+329 DKVYKTIK

-343 YNIEVLDQM
+343 YDIEVLNQM

-360 AVTKEM
+360 AVTKET
-366 AQKYNLKTISDLKRI
+366 AQKYNLATISDLTRVSNDLI
-381 SRNLTIAPTLE
+381 IAPTLE
-392 FINREDGLPGLKK
+392 FINREDGLPGLEKE
-405 KYNLEFKDTIGIDGS
+405 YGLSFKDTIGIDGS

-426 LNNDAQVIDAFT
+426 QNNNAQVIDAFT
-438 TDGLLKKFEL
+438 TDGLLKKFNL
-448 VVLEDDKS
+448 VVLEDDKN
-456 FFPPYNAIPLV
+456 FFPPYYAIPLV
-467 REETLEKYPEIE
+467 RSDTLKEYPEIE
-479 PILNNLGT
+479 KVLNALGP

-512 SDFLNVIDV
+512 TDFLNMI
-521 TSKNKLTK
+521 NLTV

>member
-1 MELINY
+1 ME
-7 FIDNKDQ
+7 FIDYIIENKDQ
-14 IISLCIEHIELTSL
+14 IISLCIEHIELTAL
-28 ALLIAII
+28 ALIIAII

-46 KQKLI
+46 KRKLN

-96 IKNTYTGVTNIPQ
+96 IKNTYTGIANISPA
-109 TTIEAAK
+109 TVEAAT

-129 QIPQALPIIMAGVRI
+129 QIPEALPIIMAGVRI

-198 GAIEKLVTPISLQKE
+198 GAIEKLVTPISLQNETK
-213 NQSKEKI
+213 SKEKQ
-220 KKNRRRNKIIV
+220 KKERRKNKIIV
-231 IVTLILIALLFLSEL
+231 IITILIIGLLFLQEI
-246 DFSKKSEK
+246 DFSKKSDN
-254 VVRVGSKDFTE
+254 VIRVGSKDFTE
-265 QEILCYMTSHAIE
+265 QEILCYMTSQAIE
-278 NNTDIEVEEECN
+278 NNTDIDVENECN

-302 NNNIDLYIDYAG
+302 NDNIDLYIDYAG

-329 NKVYQTIK
+329 DKVYKTIK

-343 YNIEVLDQM
+343 YDIEVLNQM

-360 AVTKEM
+360 AVTKET
-366 AQKYNLKTISDLKRI
+366 AQKYNLATINDLTRVSNDLI
-381 SRNLTIAPTLE
+381 IAPTLE
-392 FINREDGLPGLKK
+392 FINREDGLPGLEKE
-405 KYNLEFKDTIGIDGS
+405 YGLSFKDTIGIDGS

-426 LNNDAQVIDAFT
+426 QNNNAQVIDAFT
-438 TDGLLKKFEL
+438 TDGLLKKFNL
-448 VVLEDDKS
+448 VVLEDDKN
-456 FFPPYNAIPLV
+456 FFPPYYAIPLV
-467 REETLEKYPEIE
+467 RSDTLKEYPEIE
-479 PILNNLGT
+479 KVLNALGP

-512 SDFLNVIDV
+512 TDFLNMI
-521 TSKNKLTK
+521 NLTV

>member
-1 MELINY
+1 ME
-7 FIDNKDQ
+7 FIDYIIENKDQ
-14 IISLCIEHIELTSL
+14 IISLCIEHIELTAL
-28 ALLIAII
+28 ALIIAII

-46 KQKLI
+46 KRKLN

-96 IKNTYTGVTNIPQ
+96 IKNTYTGIANISPA
-109 TTIEAAK
+109 TVEAAT

-129 QIPQALPIIMAGVRI
+129 QIPEALPIIMAGVRI

-198 GAIEKLVTPISLQKE
+198 GAIEKLVTPISLQNETK
-213 NQSKEKI
+213 SKEKQ
-220 KKNRRRNKIIV
+220 KKERRKNKIIV
-231 IVTLILIALLFLSEL
+231 IITILIIGLLFLQEI
-246 DFSKKSEK
+246 DFSKKSEN
-254 VVRVGSKDFTE
+254 VIRVGSKDFTE

-278 NNTDIEVEEECN
+278 SNTDIDVENECN

-302 NNNIDLYIDYAG
+302 NDNIDLYIDYAG

-329 NKVYQTIK
+329 DKVYKTIK

-343 YNIEVLDQM
+343 YDIEVLNQM

-360 AVTKEM
+360 AVTKET
-366 AQKYNLKTISDLKRI
+366 AQKYNLATISDLTRVSNDLI
-381 SRNLTIAPTLE
+381 IAPTLE
-392 FINREDGLPGLKK
+392 FINREDGLPGLEKE
-405 KYNLEFKDTIGIDGS
+405 YGLSFKDTIGIDGS

-426 LNNDAQVIDAFT
+426 QNNNAQVIDAFT
-438 TDGLLKKFEL
+438 TDGLLKKFNL
-448 VVLEDDKS
+448 VVLEDDKN
-456 FFPPYNAIPLV
+456 FFPPYYAIPLV
-467 REETLEKYPEIE
+467 RRDTLKEYPEIE
-479 PILNNLGT
+479 KVLNALGP

-512 SDFLNVIDV
+512 TDFLNMI
-521 TSKNKLTK
+521 NLTV

>member
-1 MELINY
+1 ME
-7 FIDNKDQ
+7 FIDYIIENKDQ
-14 IISLCIEHIELTSL
+14 IISLCIEHIELTAL
-28 ALLIAII
+28 ALIIAII

-46 KQKLI
+46 KRKLN

-96 IKNTYTGVTNIPQ
+96 IKNTYTGIANISPA
-109 TTIEAAK
+109 TVEAAT

-129 QIPQALPIIMAGVRI
+129 QIPEALPIIMAGVRI

-198 GAIEKLVTPISLQKE
+198 GAIEKLVTPISLQNETK
-213 NQSKEKI
+213 SKEKQ
-220 KKNRRRNKIIV
+220 KKERRKNKIIV
-231 IVTLILIALLFLSEL
+231 IITILIIGLLFLQEI
-246 DFSKKSEK
+246 DFSKKSDN
-254 VVRVGSKDFTE
+254 VIRVGSKDFTE
-265 QEILCYMTSHAIE
+265 QEILCYMTSLAIE
-278 NNTDIEVEEECN
+278 NNTDIDVENECN

-302 NNNIDLYIDYAG
+302 NDNIDLYIDYAG

-329 NKVYQTIK
+329 DKVYKTIK

-343 YNIEVLDQM
+343 YDIEVLNQM

-360 AVTKEM
+360 AVTKET
-366 AQKYNLKTISDLKRI
+366 AQKYNLATISDLTRVSNDLI
-381 SRNLTIAPTLE
+381 IAPTLE
-392 FINREDGLPGLKK
+392 FINREDGLPGLEKE
-405 KYNLEFKDTIGIDGS
+405 YGLSFKDTIGIDGS

-426 LNNDAQVIDAFT
+426 QNNNAQVIDAFT
-438 TDGLLKKFEL
+438 TDGLLKKFNL
-448 VVLEDDKS
+448 VVLEDDKN
-456 FFPPYNAIPLV
+456 FFPPYYAIPLV
-467 REETLEKYPEIE
+467 RSDTLKEYPEIE
-479 PILNNLGT
+479 KVLNALGP

-512 SDFLNVIDV
+512 TDFLNMI
-521 TSKNKLTK
+521 NLTV